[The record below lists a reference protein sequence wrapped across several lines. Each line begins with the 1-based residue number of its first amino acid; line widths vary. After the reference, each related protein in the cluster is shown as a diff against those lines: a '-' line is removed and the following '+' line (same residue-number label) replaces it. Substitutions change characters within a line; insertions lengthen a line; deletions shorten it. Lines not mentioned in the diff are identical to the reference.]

1 MCSFGC
7 HITSN
12 GRKKKIYSAKALILR
27 PVSTRRRRFS
37 SRCVWSFRRNG
48 PSASKCLIQSYEIGG
63 DGRLTLSQ
71 QILGRIQVPLG
82 LQHRKEVREPGFV
95 LHIRQLQSRFVRPHS
110 AVKPLTPILLFP
122 LFDNP

>member
-1 MCSFGC
+1 MCPFGC

-12 GRKKKIYSAKALILR
+12 RRKKKIYSAKALILR

-48 PSASKCLIQSYEIGG
+48 PSASECLIQSYEIGG

-71 QILGRIQVPLG
+71 QILGRVQVRSDCSTV
-82 LQHRKEVREPGFV
+82 RKSESPALYCTF
-95 LHIRQLQSRFVRPHS
+95 
-110 AVKPLTPILLFP
+110 A
-122 LFDNP
+122 N